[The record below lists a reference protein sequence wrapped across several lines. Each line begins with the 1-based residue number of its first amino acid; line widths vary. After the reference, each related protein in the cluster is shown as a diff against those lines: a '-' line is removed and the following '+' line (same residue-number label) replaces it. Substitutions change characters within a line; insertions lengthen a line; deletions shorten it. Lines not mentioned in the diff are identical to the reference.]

1 MAVELVLLE
10 DVQGLG
16 QVGDRVRV
24 ADGYARNYLI
34 PKKKAA
40 RITAEVLE
48 KLEARAR
55 RLQKEHEQR
64 LAVARMMAEKIAGR
78 SITVPVQAD
87 EEDKLYGSVGPTQIV
102 EALAQEGI
110 EIDRHAV
117 QLEQPIKEL
126 GVYTVPLQLHPEVE
140 ASLKVWVVRA

>member
-10 DVQGLG
+10 DVEGLG

-24 ADGYARNYLI
+24 AEGYARNYLI

-40 RITAEVLE
+40 RITPDILQQ
-48 KLEARAR
+48 LEARAR
-55 RLQKEHEQR
+55 RLQKEHEER

-78 SITVPVQAD
+78 SITIQVQAAED
-87 EEDKLYGSVGPTQIV
+87 DKLYGSVGPTQIV

-117 QLEQPIKEL
+117 LLEEPIKEL
-126 GVYTVPLQLHPEVE
+126 GVYSVPLQLHPEVQV
-140 ASLKVWVVRA
+140 SLKVWVVRA